1 MATHSSILAWK
12 NPMDRGTWL
21 ATLYGVT
28 KESDMASGLNNG
40 ETNKNVSPM
49 GLSSD
54 LTEMHSMCL
63 IRREIHPSFPAS
75 FRLQGSACR

>member
-12 NPMDRGTWL
+12 NRIDRGTWR
-21 ATLYGVT
+21 ATLHGVT
-28 KESDMASGLNNG
+28 KESDMTLGLNNS
-40 ETNKNVSPM
+40 ETNKNVSLM
-49 GLSSD
+49 RLSSD

-63 IRREIHPSFPAS
+63 IRREIHPSFPSS